1 MHKQGKA
8 NKDFPMDRNSADQA
22 LEKNVGQFEAALRE
36 SEKNLRLLTKNL
48 PGIVYK
54 GYKDW
59 SVELLD
65 GKVNVLT
72 GYDAAEFN
80 SGRMKWNDIIVDRD
94 IDDVK
99 KSFIKALKSDR
110 SFVREYRIR
119 TSAGT
124 LCWIQDRGQIV
135 CDENG
140 EVEHVIGIFFD
151 ITDQKNSE
159 RLVRRGRSEW
169 ESTFN
174 AIFDWVSLIDLEGR
188 ILNSNR
194 AAETILGVPAERIL
208 GRSCFQVTYNT
219 DTPVPGCPLAR
230 MLKTRQRESLEFHV
244 TDRDIWWMITVDPV
258 FDENGKLAS
267 GIHIVRDITRHK
279 QTDLALKESEIRFQE
294 LAENIDACFWLSNRD
309 RSKMLYVSPAYEK
322 LWGRTCR
329 SLYDDP
335 ASWFDAVYPED
346 RHGVLTAGETES
358 EEKYSREYRII
369 KPDGNIRWI
378 RERSFPIR
386 DETGDAYRVA
396 GIATDITEEMRLRS
410 ESDDRL
416 RQIIQ
421 SDRLAALGAVVA
433 GVAHEIN
440 NPNSFIA
447 YNVPLLKETW
457 EMFKPILEEYA
468 PLLKGWKQKNV
479 DFKELMQDMEEIID
493 AIGIGS
499 ERISGVVDNLKDFAR
514 LDTSTHTRP
523 VDINEVVEKTL
534 SIVGA
539 QLRRS
544 AEKID
549 LKLAENL
556 PTIKGHSQKLE
567 QVFANFLVN
576 AENAL
581 RGRKK
586 GVISITTRY
595 VERLGS
601 VLVEVEDNGH
611 GLEQKHVDRIFEPFF
626 TTRRN
631 DGGTGLGLSVSYGLV
646 QEHNGRIGVL
656 SRPGVGTRFTVF
668 LPVDEDVRVDIN
680 PTILCVDDDPYIL
693 KMLRSKFLRAD
704 QRSVETMHQ
713 PKSVLEFLEQHPE
726 VDIVLSDVM
735 MPGINGWELLE
746 QIKKRFPLMPVI
758 LYSGYP
764 EELERNPV
772 GQAMP
777 EYTFE
782 KPFDSNALMQAIH
795 AIGRQRL

>member
-1 MHKQGKA
+1 
-8 NKDFPMDRNSADQA
+8 MDRNSADQA

-244 TDRDIWWMITVDPV
+244 TDRDVWWMITVDPV